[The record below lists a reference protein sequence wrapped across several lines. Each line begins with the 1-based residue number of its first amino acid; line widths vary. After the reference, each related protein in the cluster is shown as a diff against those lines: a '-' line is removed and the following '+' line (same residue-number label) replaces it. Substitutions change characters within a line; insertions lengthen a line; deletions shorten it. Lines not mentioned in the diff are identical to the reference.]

1 MQNAGVIFVWKKTVF
16 VSSFVIHERAQVKL
30 FRLHSIEVK
39 WGCVRTTKRG
49 TKKATRNGK
58 KETRTLDK
66 QRIEKWLITT
76 GLEM

>member
-39 WGCVRTTKRG
+39 WGCVRTTREVQKRQHEM
-49 TKKATRNGK
+49 GK
-58 KETRTLDK
+58 KKREP
-66 QRIEKWLITT
+66 
-76 GLEM
+76 